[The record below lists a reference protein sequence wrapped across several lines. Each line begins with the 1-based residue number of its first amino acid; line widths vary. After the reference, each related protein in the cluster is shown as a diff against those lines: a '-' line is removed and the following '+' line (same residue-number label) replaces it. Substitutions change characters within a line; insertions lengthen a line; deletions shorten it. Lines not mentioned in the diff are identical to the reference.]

1 MNKNKNM
8 QLIAENLN
16 DKAYERLK
24 SAVMNNELKPGERL
38 IDGKLAEMLGV
49 SRTPV
54 RDAIMRLTSEGL
66 VKSTSIGRYY
76 VNEMGLEDFAIYYDM
91 RIMCENY
98 AIKKL
103 ITDYSEDNIKEL
115 FNVLDGFDAEP
126 VTKESAVDVDN
137 RFHETLIKLAKN
149 PLLTKFYT
157 QVSDQMNVYRFLIN
171 SGPYYNLTDLKDTN
185 EIHKKIVRAVG
196 DRDIGTAID
205 LVEKHLELAKII
217 IKNNFM
223 LKLSEEST

>member
-1 MNKNKNM
+1 MKKDINKL
-8 QLIAENLN
+8 LIAENLN

-38 IDGKLAEMLGV
+38 IDGKIAEMFGV

-66 VKSTSIGRYY
+66 VKNTSIGRYY
-76 VNEMGLEDFAIYYDM
+76 VNEMSFEDFEIYYDM
-91 RIMCENY
+91 RIMCESY

-103 ITDYSEDNIKEL
+103 ITDYSEDNIKKL
-115 FNVLDGFDAEP
+115 IAVLSEFDAEP
-126 VTKESAVDVDN
+126 VTKESAVEVDN
-137 RFHETLIKLAKN
+137 KFHEALIKLARN
-149 PLLTKFYT
+149 PLLIKFHT

-171 SGPYYNLTDLKDTN
+171 SGPYYNITDLKDTN
-185 EIHKKIVRAVG
+185 EIHKKIVSTIA
-196 DRDIGTAID
+196 DRDTDTAID
-205 LVEKHLELAKII
+205 LIEKHLELAKII